1 MINKAFIV
9 VAIGAILGF
18 GLFNT
23 ALATSPG
30 QDLQAGIQKIDI
42 KVVKKAVEE
51 LVRQN
56 DEPAFNSLSNA
67 AVSVEGIAES
77 TEMLWAILDGIGR
90 LTNSAVIPKITNFI
104 LKHKDRDLGKALLSA
119 MRSNQSQDMISLL
132 SAIVDKGTYE
142 MKLECL
148 RQFGNIRIK
157 ESVEAL
163 INLLKSI
170 DEKDKPAGSPAD
182 RDKSKK
188 ELLEHIYASLNDLTR
203 EPDKYHSNYTLWME
217 WWEKSKDKG
226 TAEIVVQKKA
236 VSGEDNVGKYRPM
249 SIVQT
254 LEKDK
259 VIVVRN
265 DRCDENIKKAG
276 GKGFDCN
283 FDKIQDVLAALNIPF
298 TLVGKSE
305 LDKESYSLDD
315 KWALVFN
322 CNLFADHCCNP
333 EHLKLPPTQKKLDKV
348 RLWQCPGTENHITH
362 KTELSD
368 KTIKK
373 IKRFVDTGGYLF
385 TEDLNI
391 MEIIQRAFP
400 KTISQSTFLIERTVR
415 ILPEPAAVLH
425 PYLKYVFEAPPMAQP
440 PAASMPGQPSGE
452 TKSVKPGE
460 LSLDSEWQIDN
471 QSPNIKV
478 IDKNLVTVLIV
489 SPQMAKQYK
498 DEGAVA
504 VTFRVVDP
512 SIQAT
517 GGKDIT
523 YLPGGRV
530 LHVMSHFGHQ
540 KSKVSEFALQNL
552 LVNFLE
558 ELGKYKPKAPKVV
571 KK

>member
-1 MINKAFIV
+1 MNAKTLIV
-9 VAIGAILGF
+9 IVFILGI
-18 GLFNT
+18 GLLD
-23 ALATSPG
+23 AAGVAQPAK
-30 QDLQAGIQKIDI
+30 DLQAGINDKDI
-42 KVVKKAVEE
+42 KAVKKAVDE

-56 DEPAFNSLSNA
+56 DEPAFNALSSA
-67 AVSVEGIAES
+67 ALTLAGKPEDAE
-77 TEMLWAILDGIGR
+77 MYWDVLNGIGR
-90 LTNSAVIPKITNFI
+90 LTNSSVIPKITAFI
-104 LKHKDRDLGKALLSA
+104 LRHKDDDLGRALLSA
-119 MRSNQSQDMISLL
+119 MRSNQSPDIIPLL
-132 SAIVDKGTYE
+132 SAVVDKGSYE

-148 RQFGNIRIK
+148 RQFANIRIK

-170 DEKDKPAGSPAD
+170 DEKDKT
-182 RDKSKK
+182 KK
-188 ELLEHIYASLNDLTR
+188 ELLEYIYASLNDLTR
-203 EPDKYHSNYTLWME
+203 EPDKFHTNYTLWME
-217 WWEKSKDKG
+217 WWEKVKDKPA
-226 TAEIVVQKKA
+226 AEIIVKKK
-236 VSGEDNVGKYRPM
+236 VFSGEGNVDKYRPM
-249 SIVQT
+249 SAAQS

-283 FDKIQDVLAALNIPF
+283 FDHIQDILAALNIPF
-298 TLVGKSE
+298 TLIGKSE
-305 LDKESYSLDD
+305 LEKESYSLDD

-322 CNLFADHCCNP
+322 CNLFAEHCCNP
-333 EHLKLPPTQKKLDKV
+333 EHLKLPPTKKKLDLV
-348 RLWQCPGTENHITH
+348 RLWQCPGTENHINH
-362 KTELSD
+362 KTELND

-373 IKRFVDTGGYLF
+373 IKRFVETGGYLF

-391 MEIIQRAFP
+391 IEIIQRAFP
-400 KTISQSTFLIERTVR
+400 KTISRSTSVDEMTVR

-425 PYLKYVFEAPPMAQP
+425 PYLRYVFEAPPIAQT
-440 PAASMPGQPSGE
+440 PAMGQSGPSGE

-460 LSLDSEWQIDN
+460 LSLESEWQIDDE
-471 QSPNIKV
+471 SPNIKV

-489 SPQMAKQYK
+489 SPKLAKKYS

-512 SIQAT
+512 SIQMT
-517 GGKDIT
+517 GKDIT

-558 ELGKYKPKAPKVV
+558 ELGKNKPRVSKAV